1 MNSPKFDKKTIE
13 AAKNGNT
20 DELIKSLS
28 KEDKEK
34 LNSILNDK
42 SAIENILKSPQ
53 AAALL
58 KAFGGKN
65 G

>member
-34 LNSILNDK
+34 WIYFK
-42 SAIENILKSPQ
+42 KY
-53 AAALL
+53 
-58 KAFGGKN
+58 F
-65 G
+65 